1 MTIEF
6 IIDTTPLK
14 PGKFTLGTHIPI
26 HHPDKMENKGS
37 NDVFLL
43 LAWNYKDEILENE

>member
-1 MTIEF
+1 MIIEF
-6 IIDTTPLK
+6 IIAITPLK
-14 PGKFTLGTHIPI
+14 QGKFIPGTHILI

-37 NDVFLL
+37 NDVSLL